1 MQTQSTN
8 TVNTRKNALFSYEN
22 SQGEP
27 AFFTHAELV
36 ALRKAYTKQ
45 FPDMKDD
52 VFEDDSLF
60 DANGDSDL
68 RQQMADWN
76 EDR

>member
-1 MQTQSTN
+1 MQTQSTT
-8 TVNTRKNALFSYEN
+8 TVNARKNTLFGYEN
-22 SQGEP
+22 SQGEL

-36 ALRKAYTKQ
+36 ALRKAYVKQ
-45 FPDMKDD
+45 FPDMKDE

-60 DANGDSDL
+60 DASCDSDL